1 MIYTP
6 FPLLQ
11 LGDGRGRLIGRWAG
25 LPVRAGEGVHVC
37 VCMHWGPRWGCWLS
51 GWQVLSEQGRGHA
64 VGSQE

>member
-25 LPVRAGEGVHVC
+25 LPVRVGAGVHVC
-37 VCMHWGPRWGCWLS
+37 VYALGAPLG
-51 GWQVLSEQGRGHA
+51 VLALRLA
-64 VGSQE
+64 GSQ